1 MAANSLYPGF
11 WRIHYTSN
19 AHPHVMV
26 VPVKPVNVGGSWF
39 FQDKQGNTVVGLVAA
54 ATAFINPLKPFM
66 HTSST
71 FVDVELWTMSSPTA
85 DPVFQDVQPLG
96 IAGTAATATIPREQ
110 FVGTF
115 RTQGGSLWRLY
126 LMEAVVQ
133 IDQVT
138 NPPYNAN
145 YAALVTALTGLS
157 SYVAGR
163 DGTFL
168 NSCVRFVAK
177 ENDALRK
184 KYLLNV

>member
-19 AHPHVMV
+19 GHTHVMV
-26 VPVKPVNVGGSWF
+26 VPVKPVNVGGTWF
-39 FQDKQGNTVVGLVAA
+39 FQDKQGNTVSGLVAA
-54 ATAFINPLKPFM
+54 ATAYVTLLKPFM

-71 FVDVELWTMSSPTA
+71 FVDVELWTMTTPTA
-85 DPVFQDVQPLG
+85 DPIFQDVQPLG
-96 IAGTAATATIPREQ
+96 IAGTGATATIPREQ

-126 LMEAVVQ
+126 LMEAIVQ
-133 IDQVT
+133 TDQVI
-138 NPPYNAN
+138 NPPYNAT
-145 YAALVTALTGLS
+145 YATLVNGLTGNN

-163 DGTFL
+163 DGSFL
-168 NSCVRFVAK
+168 NSCVRFVSK

-184 KYLLNV
+184 KFLLNV